1 MLQIRH
7 GKRRHFKHVFAFKM
21 EYRSTGHQDLEFGT
35 GHEEIS
41 QQRSRW
47 QHLLKIVQQ
56 QQELLGAQ
64 ERSEVFEEGTLP
76 VLLESKC
83 MRNGGDDKVR
93 ITDRSQRHK
102 THAMDK
108 LLQHIAA
115 KGQG

>member
-1 MLQIRH
+1 MLHIRH
-7 GKRRHFKHVFAFKM
+7 FKRRHFKHVFAIKV
-21 EYRSTGHQDLEFGT
+21 EHSSTGHQDLEFGAS
-35 GHEEIS
+35 HEEIRKQKS
-41 QQRSRW
+41 SW
-47 QHLLKIVQQ
+47 QHLLNIVKQ
-56 QQELLGAQ
+56 QQELFVAQ
-64 ERSEVFEEGTLP
+64 ESTEVFEEGTLP